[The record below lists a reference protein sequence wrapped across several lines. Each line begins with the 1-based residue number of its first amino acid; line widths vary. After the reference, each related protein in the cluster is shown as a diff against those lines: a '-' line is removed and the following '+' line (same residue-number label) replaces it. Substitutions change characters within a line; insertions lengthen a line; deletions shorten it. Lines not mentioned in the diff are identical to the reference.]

1 MDQPLKSNDP
11 IIFNERFILEAPLG
25 FGSYGEVYKVKHRET
40 GKTYALK
47 KYKKIFSNRIM
58 ALRTLRE
65 LSILRRLKHP
75 KIIKMYD
82 ILPPEDYNNFNE
94 LVIVLEYLPLD
105 LRKLYKKNKFLSD
118 EHVVGIIYQLLV
130 VLNYLSSVKI
140 LHRDLKP

>member
-1 MDQPLKSNDP
+1 
-11 IIFNERFILEAPLG
+11 
-25 FGSYGEVYKVKHRET
+25 
-40 GKTYALK
+40 
-47 KYKKIFSNRIM
+47 M

-82 ILPPEDYNNFNE
+82 ILPPEDYNNFND
-94 LVIVLEYLPLD
+94 LFIVLEYLPLD
-105 LRKLYKKNKFLSD
+105 LRKLYSKNKFLSD
-118 EHVVGIIYQLLV
+118 EHVVKIVYQLLV